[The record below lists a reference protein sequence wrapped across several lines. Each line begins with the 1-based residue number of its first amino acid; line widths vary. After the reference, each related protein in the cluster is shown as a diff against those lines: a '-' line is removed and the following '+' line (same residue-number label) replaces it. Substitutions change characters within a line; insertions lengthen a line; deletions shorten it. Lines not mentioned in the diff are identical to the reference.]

1 MKRKVFWIVLLLVC
15 VLGLTACTGSK
26 VKDGTYTGE
35 YIHPEKNYK
44 VTSVNF
50 DVKDGKI
57 TAFAFEEYNE
67 DGTVKDENYGR
78 DKADALYQLAQ
89 ISQREA
95 AKYPEMV
102 VEAGDI
108 EKVDAIAGATETL
121 QRLKEAVKDAYKKTK

>member
-1 MKRKVFWIVLLLVC
+1 MKKRVFYLFILLVC
-15 VLGLTACTGSK
+15 TLGLTSCAAK
-26 VKDGTYTGE
+26 KAKDGNYTGE

-50 DVKDGKI
+50 TVTDGKI
-57 TAFAFEEYNE
+57 SAFSFEEYNE
-67 DGTVKDENYGR
+67 DGTVKDENYGK

-102 VEAGDI
+102 VETGDI

-121 QRLKEAVKDAYKKTK
+121 QRLKEAVKDAYKKAK

>member
-1 MKRKVFWIVLLLVC
+1 MKKMFWLVILLVC
-15 VLGLTACTGSK
+15 ALGLTSCAANK
-26 VKDGTYTGE
+26 VKDGDYAGE

-50 DVKDGKI
+50 TVTDGKI

-67 DGTVKDENYGR
+67 DGTVKDENYGK
-78 DKADALYQLAQ
+78 DKAEALYQLAQ

-121 QRLKEAVKDAYKKTK
+121 QRLKEAVKDAYKKAK